1 MWSIIILLA
10 ICPNHVRS
18 DIDIGSPDNSV
29 FYRKI
34 GNLYPSVNVGH
45 IRLQVNL
52 SQVRGISTTICNHI
66 VNLEPYLNYLN
77 GTAFTKLS
85 AEIKA
90 SYNGLPNSE
99 KAKVPSDTFKVQYRS
114 LLGLL
119 NRLCSQCL

>member
-1 MWSIIILLA
+1 MVLLV
-10 ICPNHVRS
+10 ICPSNVRS
-18 DIDIGSPDNSV
+18 EIDIGTPDNSV

-52 SQVRGISTTICNHI
+52 SQVRGISTTICNH
-66 VNLEPYLNYLN
+66 VPNLEPYLDYLN

-99 KAKVPSDTFKVQYRS
+99 KEKVPSDTFKVQYRS
-114 LLGLL
+114 ILGLL
-119 NRLCSQCL
+119 NRLWAQSL

>member
-1 MWSIIILLA
+1 MWSFIVFLA
-10 ICPNHVRS
+10 IFPNHVRS

-34 GNLYPSVNVGH
+34 GNLYPRVNVGH

-52 SQVRGISTTICNHI
+52 SQVRVISTTICNHI

-77 GTAFTKLS
+77 GTAFDQLS
-85 AEIKA
+85 DQIKA

-99 KAKVPSDTFKVQYRS
+99 KIKVP
-114 LLGLL
+114 
-119 NRLCSQCL
+119 